1 MNEGTLVLGLLN
13 GMVISLLAVGF
24 VLVYKANRFL
34 NLANAQLGVLSALL
48 LLKVVNDWGWNWWLS
63 FVVCIVVGIATGLL
77 VERFVIAPV
86 RRRSKAPVRLLI
98 LTIGVSQVLLALT
111 YIPGL
116 VPVSQATF
124 PQPFNSNVQVGGVV
138 LSGMSL
144 LTLIAVPVLLALLT
158 VFLEFTSLGKQIRAA
173 AGNPDAARLCGISVS
188 RVSLVTWGIA
198 GGLSAFAA
206 ILTGPTTSSFN
217 AEALGPFL
225 LMLTMGAAAFGAFV
239 SFPIAV
245 GGGLGLGIVYQE
257 VLAHSNN
264 AGTAEMAVFGTI
276 LVAVLVRGKA
286 IGRAFAIE
294 GAAVPD
300 RPALRVP
307 EALRDSPFLRNG
319 PRWLLGLSLLVAV
332 VLPILPYF
340 KSNQFLLV
348 LVLIYALVG
357 VSLTMLIGW
366 AGQVSLG
373 SVALVGIGAY
383 LTARWAGESGWSM
396 VELLLVTGLVGAV
409 VMVVI
414 GLPALRVRGLT
425 LAVTTLGLAV
435 IAPDWL
441 YQQGWLGG
449 STPFNE
455 PVQVTTVLPD
465 LGHIGSQ
472 LYLYYVV
479 LVVLTLIV
487 AAAAALRRSS
497 IGRTIIAV
505 RDNEPAITSFGVK
518 PATVKLRILALSG
531 FVTAGA
537 GVFFAVDWE
546 SVSPS
551 LFTANASIAILAIPV
566 VGGLGSLGGAISAAV
581 LLYMTTF
588 FVGPHISGLLG
599 SVGQNVGFLL
609 LLGGGSVIAS
619 MMQFPTGIAGKVQ
632 ELWQAHI
639 NKKAEILA
647 TNGSSVVV
655 VTRGEALAS
664 GDKGMAVET
673 GSALQRAAAS
683 PSFATIGRQVDRR
696 KGRNALAVP
705 VVGALPLL
713 VSDVAV
719 HFGGIAAL
727 DGVTIEVRPGE
738 IVGLIGPNGAG
749 KTTLMNAI
757 SGLLRPDRG
766 SVQLFG
772 HEVAHRP
779 PDARARFGLAR
790 SFQDASLFAGLSVI
804 ETVQVATA
812 QRVKH
817 HLVSTMVGA
826 PWVRDAERNSR
837 KRALE
842 IVEVFGLDLWAD
854 ALTSELSTGLRR
866 ICDLATQVATEPRL
880 LLLDEPTAGVAQRE
894 SEAFTPLVRRI
905 REDLNCAI
913 LVIEHDMPLLMGL
926 CDRVYAMDAGVVVA
940 EGSPTQIREDSAVI
954 ASYLGTNAAAFNRSG
969 EAVIS

>member
-1 MNEGTLVLGLLN
+1 MNGGTLVLGLLN

-86 RRRSKAPVRLLI
+86 RRRSKSPVRLLI

-245 GGGLGLGIVYQE
+245 AGGLGLGVVYQE
-257 VLAHSNN
+257 VLAQSNN

-276 LVAVLVRGKA
+276 LVAVLVRGRA

-294 GAAVPD
+294 GAAVPE
-300 RPALRVP
+300 RPAFRVP

-319 PRWLLGLSLLVAV
+319 PRWLMGLSLLVAAV
-332 VLPILPYF
+332 FPILPYF

-348 LVLIYALVG
+348 LVLIYTLVG

-441 YQQGWLGG
+441 YQQWWLGG

-479 LVVLTLIV
+479 LVVLILIV

-505 RDNEPAITSFGVK
+505 RDNEPAIASFGVK

-531 FVTAGA
+531 FVASAA

-551 LFTANASIAILAIPV
+551 YFTADASIAILAIPV
-566 VGGLGSLGGAISAAV
+566 VGGLGSLGGAIAAAV
-581 LLYMTTF
+581 LLYMSTF

-609 LLGGGSVIAS
+609 LLGGGGVIGKHDAVS
-619 MMQFPTGIAGKVQ
+619 HRHRRQGPRAVAGLPQQ
-632 ELWQAHI
+632 E
-639 NKKAEILA
+639 
-647 TNGSSVVV
+647 GRRSS
-655 VTRGEALAS
+655 RP
-664 GDKGMAVET
+664 
-673 GSALQRAAAS
+673 RAAAS
-683 PSFATIGRQVDRR
+683 LSQLEEKRSHGDEGWLWRRELRSSGPLPASVSPPS
-696 KGRNALAVP
+696 
-705 VVGALPLL
+705 
-713 VSDVAV
+713 
-719 HFGGIAAL
+719 GGER
-727 DGVTIEVRPGE
+727 T
-738 IVGLIGPNGAG
+738 AG
-749 KTTLMNAI
+749 KAGTACPT
-757 SGLLRPDRG
+757 GVR
-766 SVQLFG
+766 
-772 HEVAHRP
+772 
-779 PDARARFGLAR
+779 RA
-790 SFQDASLFAGLSVI
+790 
-804 ETVQVATA
+804 ATA
-812 QRVKH
+812 
-817 HLVSTMVGA
+817 
-826 PWVRDAERNSR
+826 
-837 KRALE
+837 
-842 IVEVFGLDLWAD
+842 
-854 ALTSELSTGLRR
+854 
-866 ICDLATQVATEPRL
+866 C
-880 LLLDEPTAGVAQRE
+880 
-894 SEAFTPLVRRI
+894 
-905 REDLNCAI
+905 
-913 LVIEHDMPLLMGL
+913 
-926 CDRVYAMDAGVVVA
+926 
-940 EGSPTQIREDSAVI
+940 
-954 ASYLGTNAAAFNRSG
+954 
-969 EAVIS
+969 